1 MPTTNTVSQTLGW
14 VYGFVVGRPTTGV
27 GGFVGEPGLTSA
39 NLIAQTI
46 LAAPF
51 AWNWNRATQTF
62 LTVVGQS
69 DYPISI
75 SQYGYIEKATVF
87 DSTVTPPAQ
96 STFELE
102 INNVLAADG
111 KQNRPVKISPVFD
124 NDAGTIT
131 FRLFP
136 IPDKVYTVTLI
147 FQKAPL
153 TLTLTGNWAPIPD
166 KYAFLYERGLK
177 AMMHGMYNPQIY
189 MMEMQLFLRQ
199 LVGASQGLTEME
211 KAIFLDE
218 ALRRMRTENDALL
231 GAQQGKQVR
240 A

>member
-62 LTVVGQS
+62 PTIVGQS

-87 DSTVTPPAQ
+87 DSTISSPEP
-96 STFELE
+96 SIFELE
-102 INNVLAADG
+102 INNILAADG
-111 KQNRPVKISPVFD
+111 EQNRPFKISPVFD
-124 NDAGTIT
+124 NDSGTIT

-136 IPDKVYTVTLI
+136 IPDKVYTVTII

-218 ALRRMRTENDALL
+218 ALRRMRTENDAVQ
-231 GAQQGKQVR
+231 GAQIGKQVR